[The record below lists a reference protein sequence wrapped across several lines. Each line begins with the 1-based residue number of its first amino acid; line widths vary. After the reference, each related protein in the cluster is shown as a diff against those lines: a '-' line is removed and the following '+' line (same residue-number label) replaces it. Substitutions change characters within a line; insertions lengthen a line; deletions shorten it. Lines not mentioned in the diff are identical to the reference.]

1 MESLRQN
8 VGGSHSY
15 TCRRK
20 RDPFQG
26 LRVGSCL
33 TLGNELSEE
42 IHVLTKQETLLGR
55 GSQVESSGVRELRRT
70 ALPLSLAVSGFMVMG
85 SVSAL
90 SLASHSDSGACIAQ
104 PRWIPARRILGN
116 S

>member
-1 MESLRQN
+1 MAEDLESLRQN

-33 TLGNELSEE
+33 TRDNEFLEE
-42 IHVLTKQETLLGR
+42 IHVLTKQRLYWEGDLDGEQR
-55 GSQVESSGVRELRRT
+55 GKGTQDS
-70 ALPLSLAVSGFMVMG
+70 ALPLSLASQV
-85 SVSAL
+85 L
-90 SLASHSDSGACIAQ
+90 
-104 PRWIPARRILGN
+104 W
-116 S
+116 

>member
-1 MESLRQN
+1 MAEDLESLRQN

-55 GSQVESSGVRELRRT
+55 SSQMESSGVRELRIVLCHYR
-70 ALPLSLAVSGFMVMG
+70 LRLRFYGDGVSFWV
-85 SVSAL
+85 VS
-90 SLASHSDSGACIAQ
+90 SHS
-104 PRWIPARRILGN
+104 L
-116 S
+116 